1 MQRLTLLLIPGLI
14 AIALFTGIST
24 FESVSTRSA
33 VEVELVALDFN
44 AYSEGINTVLYDTQG
59 SINYTLSA
67 IRQIHYNDNTTEFEK
82 PFIRLFRDGKTRWN
96 IVANSG
102 RISTADGSAD
112 QSGQSIDLSGNVEIY
127 SLDEFGNNMVISTD
141 YLSIDPQLETLQ
153 TDYPVTLVTE
163 TLQQSS
169 IGMFAD
175 LKIDEMVF
183 YKDVRGRYARP
194 TN

>member
-102 RISTADGSAD
+102 RISTADRSAD